1 MLLKWQRIVDI
12 LARLLHVPAGLIMKR
27 VPPEHRVFI
36 TSRTPGNPYEAEDAF
51 TLETGLYCDA
61 VMRDRRLLLVRNAK
75 QDPLWDRN
83 PDLKHG
89 MVFYLGLPI
98 VWPDRSIF
106 GTICVLDIRTNERA
120 ITYTNL
126 LAEFRDVVESDLK
139 YLIEVT
145 ERKAAQ
151 RKLQR
156 ARDELE
162 SRVRIRTK
170 DLATV
175 NAELRNEV
183 ETRRRIEDS
192 LRRRETEL
200 EEANAALRV
209 LLKRIEDS
217 KADLEE
223 KILTNINDLVFPYL
237 NRLKRRV
244 NDAKALAY
252 IDILEA
258 NVNEL
263 TSPLSKHLSAR
274 YSRLTPTELEV
285 AKLVIQG
292 KTTKMI
298 AEMLSIAT
306 STVDFH
312 RNNIRKKIGIHGA
325 QVNLRTYL
333 ASLFGT
339 ESSRPE

>member
-1 MLLKWQRIVDI
+1 M
-12 LARLLHVPAGLIMKR
+12 
-27 VPPEHRVFI
+27 
-36 TSRTPGNPYEAEDAF
+36 
-51 TLETGLYCDA
+51 
-61 VMRDRRLLLVRNAK
+61 
-75 QDPLWDRN
+75 
-83 PDLKHG
+83 
-89 MVFYLGLPI
+89 
-98 VWPDRSIF
+98 
-106 GTICVLDIRTNERA
+106 
-120 ITYTNL
+120 
-126 LAEFRDVVESDLK
+126 
-139 YLIEVT
+139 
-145 ERKAAQ
+145 
-151 RKLQR
+151 
-156 ARDELE
+156 
-162 SRVRIRTK
+162 RIRTK

-175 NAELRNEV
+175 NEELRNEV

-192 LRRRETEL
+192 LRRREAEL

-237 NRLKRRV
+237 HRLKRRV

-252 IDILEA
+252 IDILES

-306 STVDFH
+306 QH
-312 RNNIRKKIGIHGA
+312 RRF
-325 QVNLRTYL
+325 
-333 ASLFGT
+333 S
-339 ESSRPE
+339 PEQYPQEDRHPRRSG